1 MSGIQQVVLS
11 GPLILA
17 VPIAAAAGAITFLS
31 PCCLPLVPGY
41 LAYATGMSGTDA
53 QTAPRPAGNRRRP
66 ARNQRRPPAASAV
79 GAGADTSAAGA
90 DTRAAGADAAA
101 ATPEAGTAAARAD
114 AGADGAGT
122 AERGRAQ
129 VAVDAPPDAT
139 APGTPAPPGAAARP
153 GRGRTIAGTMLFVL
167 GFSALF
173 ATYGAASGS
182 LGGLLVHDQG
192 VVIRVLGALTIVLGL
207 LFAGLLDRFPLAGR
221 VIRPSVRPRAGL
233 AGAPLLGVMFGL
245 GWTPCIGPTLAA
257 VLTLSTTSG
266 TAGRGAFLAFVY
278 GLGLGVPFLIVSVAF
293 QRSMRVFGYARRH
306 AQLVTRIGGGLLVAV
321 GVLEVTGAW
330 AAALLWLKIH
340 WIGNYQA
347 PL

>member
-1 MSGIQQVVLS
+1 VQQLVFS

-17 VPIAAAAGAITFLS
+17 APIAAAAGAITFIS

-53 QTAPRPAGNRRRP
+53 QNSKTDSDIEGRGRGG
-66 ARNQRRPPAASAV
+66 QSAASA
-79 GAGADTSAAGA
+79 AGEEG
-90 DTRAAGADAAA
+90 G
-101 ATPEAGTAAARAD
+101 G
-114 AGADGAGT
+114 
-122 AERGRAQ
+122 
-129 VAVDAPPDAT
+129 VAT
-139 APGTPAPPGAAARP
+139 ATVATVTTPPARP
-153 GRGRTIAGTMLFVL
+153 GRGRTIAGTLLFVL

-182 LGGLLVHDQG
+182 LGGSLLAHHQTG
-192 VVIRVLGALTIVLGL
+192 VTQVLGAVTIVLGL
-207 LFAGLLDRFPLAGR
+207 LFAGLLDRFSFAGW
-221 VIRPSVRPRAGL
+221 VLRPSLRPRAGL

-245 GWTPCIGPTLAA
+245 GWTPCIGPTLAT
-257 VLTLSTTSG
+257 VLALSTTTG
-266 TAGRGAFLAFVY
+266 TATRGAFLAFIY

-306 AQLVTRIGGGLLVAV
+306 ARLVTRIGGALLVVV

-330 AAALLWLKIH
+330 ASAMTWLKIH
-340 WIGNYQA
+340 WIGGYQP

>member
-1 MSGIQQVVLS
+1 MVLS

-17 VPIAAAAGAITFLS
+17 APIAAAAGAITFLS

-53 QTAPRPAGNRRRP
+53 QTTKTAPQAGDRRP
-66 ARNQRRPPAASAV
+66 AAPGQAQ
-79 GAGADTSAAGA
+79 
-90 DTRAAGADAAA
+90 
-101 ATPEAGTAAARAD
+101 AGTAAAA
-114 AGADGAGT
+114 A
-122 AERGRAQ
+122 AERETGDGGTRL
-129 VAVDAPPDAT
+129 AVDDR
-139 APGTPAPPGAAARP
+139 PADPPGARPPPASRPP

-173 ATYGAASGS
+173 AVYGAASGS
-182 LGGLLVHDQG
+182 LGGALLAHHQG
-192 VVIRVLGALTIVLGL
+192 GVTAVLGSLTIVLGL
-207 LFAGLLDRFPLAGR
+207 LFAGVFDRFPFAGR
-221 VIRPSVRPRAGL
+221 VVRPSVRPRAGL

-245 GWTPCIGPTLAA
+245 GWTPCIGPTLAT
-257 VLTLSTTSG
+257 VLALSTTTG
-266 TAGRGAFLAFVY
+266 TAGRGAFLAFIY

-306 AQLVTRIGGGLLVAV
+306 ARLVTRIGGALLVAV

-330 AAALLWLKIH
+330 ASAMLWLKIH
-340 WIGNYQA
+340 WVGSYQA